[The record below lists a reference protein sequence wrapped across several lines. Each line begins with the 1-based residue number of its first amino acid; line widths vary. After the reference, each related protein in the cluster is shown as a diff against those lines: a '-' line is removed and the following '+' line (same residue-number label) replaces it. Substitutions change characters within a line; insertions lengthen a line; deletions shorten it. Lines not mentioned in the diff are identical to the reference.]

1 MEAASQAAD
10 QVVRI
15 SLEGTEYVVRLT
27 GKAAVRVAA
36 LLFAMAKLAKENHES
51 KGAQRL
57 GTMLKSGK
65 ELTVFSIPEQ
75 SLQEFSRETKRYGIT
90 YCALKDKTQTGGVI
104 DLLVR
109 AEDAP
114 KISRIVERYGMV
126 SVDATVEAE
135 QRKEPNREPE
145 QEPVKTPE
153 EREGNPTTVREE
165 NQKQTPAP
173 QEQHPGPDST
183 KKEPQSKIG
192 SENSPEVERPSVV
205 EKLAEIQRQQESL
218 QKDRTISR
226 FLQNRDPLGKG
237 RMPKIKLKA
246 KER

>member
-1 MEAASQAAD
+1 MEAATQAAD
-10 QVVRI
+10 QVVRL

-36 LLFAMAKLAKENHES
+36 LMLAMAKLAKENHES

-90 YCALKDKTQTGGVI
+90 YCALKDKTQAGGVI

-114 KISRIVERYGMV
+114 KINRIVERYGMV
-126 SVDATVEAE
+126 SVDTTVEAE
-135 QRKEPNREPE
+135 QHKEPNREPE
-145 QEPVKTPE
+145 QEAAKTPE
-153 EREGNPTTVREE
+153 KREE
-165 NQKQTPAP
+165 NPTMVQEENRQTPAP

-183 KKEPQSKIG
+183 KKAPQSKIG
-192 SENSPEVERPSVV
+192 SEISPEADRPSVV
-205 EKLAEIQRQQESL
+205 ERLAEIQKQQESL
-218 QKDRTISR
+218 QRNRTLTR

>member
-1 MEAASQAAD
+1 MEAATQAAD
-10 QVVRI
+10 QVVRL

-36 LLFAMAKLAKENHES
+36 LMLAMAKLAKENHES

-90 YCALKDKTQTGGVI
+90 YCALKDKTQAGGVI

-114 KISRIVERYGMV
+114 KINRIVERYGMV
-126 SVDATVEAE
+126 SVDTTVEAE
-135 QRKEPNREPE
+135 QHKEPNREPE
-145 QEPVKTPE
+145 QEQVKAAE
-153 EREGNPTTVREE
+153 EREGNPTTVRE
-165 NQKQTPAP
+165 NQQQQNPAP
-173 QEQHPGPDST
+173 PTPQPGRNST
-183 KKEPQSKIG
+183 KQAPQFKPGSKNLT
-192 SENSPEVERPSVV
+192 EDDRPSVV
-205 EKLAEIQRQQESL
+205 EKLAEIQRQQEAL
-218 QKDRTISR
+218 EKDRVVSR
-226 FLQNRDPLGKG
+226 LLQNRDPMGQG

>member
-36 LLFAMAKLAKENHES
+36 LLLAMAKLAKENHES

-114 KISRIVERYGMV
+114 KINRIVERYGMV

-173 QEQHPGPDST
+173 QEQRPGPDST
-183 KKEPQSKIG
+183 KKAPQSKIG
-192 SENSPEVERPSVV
+192 SEISPEADRPSVV
-205 EKLAEIQRQQESL
+205 EKLAEIQKQQEVL
-218 QKDRTISR
+218 YKNRVISR
-226 FLQNRDPLGKG
+226 LLQNRHPLG